1 MSEAELSYEILP
13 ENYQEYDLSFKI
25 IVIGDCG
32 VGKSCL
38 TTKATKNYFEDNYT
52 STVGF
57 EFCTFN
63 IKIKDKTIKMQI
75 WDTCGQ
81 EAYKSLISS
90 FYRNSS
96 LAILVYSIENL
107 ESFENIKLWLNE
119 VKTQSNPD
127 IKIFLIGNK
136 IDLEEQRKISKDMAE
151 EFKNNNKI
159 NFFLETSAKTGF
171 NAKNVFIE
179 AAKQLYEEHNNY
191 KERASKLGNVEEMM
205 FSNPTDNLKINDEKL
220 KKKKKKRLL
229 LI

>member
-179 AAKQLYEEHNNY
+179 AAKQLYEEHKNY
-191 KERASKLGNVEEMM
+191 KERASRLSNIDEMM
-205 FSNPTDNLKINDEKL
+205 FSNPTDNLKINDEEL
-220 KKKKKKRLL
+220 NYRKKKGCC
-229 LI
+229 

>member
-1 MSEAELSYEILP
+1 MTQSELAYEILP
-13 ENYQEYDLSFKI
+13 ENSSDYDLSFKL
-25 IVIGDCG
+25 IVIGDSG

-38 TTKATKNYFEDNYT
+38 TAKATKDDFYDFYN

-57 EFCTFN
+57 EFCTFG
-63 IKIKDKTIKMQI
+63 IKINDEKIKLQI

-90 FYRNSS
+90 FYRNSA
-96 LAILVYSIENL
+96 LAVLCYSIDNL
-107 ESFENIKLWLNE
+107 ESFESLHTWLNE
-119 VKTQSNPD
+119 IKTQSNPD

-136 IDLEEQRKISKDMAE
+136 IDLEDKRKVTKEMAE

-179 AAKQLYEEHNNY
+179 AAKQLYEEQKVY
-191 KERASKLGNVEEMM
+191 KERAKKLGNTEGMM
-205 FSNPTDNLKINDEKL
+205 FSNPTDNLKINEEELNLHRKS
-220 KKKKKKRLL
+220 RCCF
-229 LI
+229 

>member
-1 MSEAELSYEILP
+1 MSQAELSYEILP
-13 ENYQEYDLSFKI
+13 DNYKDYDLSYKL
-25 IVIGDCG
+25 IVVGDCG

-38 TTKATKNYFEDNYT
+38 TLKATKNYFEENYK

-63 IKIKDKTIKMQI
+63 IKINESIIKMQI

-90 FYRNSS
+90 FYKNAI
-96 LAILVYSIENL
+96 LAILVYSIDNY

-119 VKTQSNPD
+119 LKIHSNPD
-127 IKIFLIGNK
+127 VKIFLIGNK
-136 IDLEEQRKISKDMAE
+136 IDLEDKRVITKEMAE

-159 NFFLETSAKTGF
+159 NFFIETSAKTGF

-179 AAKQLYEEHNNY
+179 AAKQLYEENKNY
-191 KERASKLGNVEEMM
+191 KERAQKIGNADEIM
-205 FSNPTDNLKINDEKL
+205 FTNPTENLKINDEEL
-220 KKKKKKRLL
+220 NYRTKKGCC
-229 LI
+229 

>member
-38 TTKATKNYFEDNYT
+38 TTKATKNYFMDNYT

-96 LAILVYSIENL
+96 LAILVYSIDNM

-179 AAKQLYEEHNNY
+179 AAKELYHKHLKYKDNMTRQISMNSISVDSITIKKDLKTEE
-191 KERASKLGNVEEMM
+191 VEE
-205 FSNPTDNLKINDEKL
+205 
-220 KKKKKKRLL
+220 KKSCC
-229 LI
+229 

>member
-1 MSEAELSYEILP
+1 MSQAELSYEILP
-13 ENYQEYDLSFKI
+13 DNYKDYDLSYKL
-25 IVIGDCG
+25 IVVGDCG

-38 TTKATKNYFEDNYT
+38 TLKATKNYFEENYK

-63 IKIKDKTIKMQI
+63 IKINESIIKMQI

-90 FYRNSS
+90 FYKNAI
-96 LAILVYSIENL
+96 LAILVYSIDNY

-119 VKTQSNPD
+119 LKIHSNPD
-127 IKIFLIGNK
+127 VKIFLIGNK
-136 IDLEEQRKISKDMAE
+136 IDLEDKRVITKEMAE

-159 NFFLETSAKTGF
+159 NFFIETSAKTGF

-179 AAKQLYEEHNNY
+179 AAKQLYEENKNY
-191 KERASKLGNVEEMM
+191 KERAQKIGNADEIM
-205 FSNPTDNLKINDEKL
+205 FTNPTENLKINDEEL
-220 KKKKKKRLL
+220 NYRKKKGCC
-229 LI
+229 

>member
-1 MSEAELSYEILP
+1 MSQAELSYEILP
-13 ENYQEYDLSFKI
+13 DNYKDYDLSYKL
-25 IVIGDCG
+25 IVVGDCG

-38 TTKATKNYFEDNYT
+38 TLKATKNYFEENYK

-63 IKIKDKTIKMQI
+63 IKINESIIKMQI

-90 FYRNSS
+90 FYKNAI
-96 LAILVYSIENL
+96 LAILVYSIDNY

-119 VKTQSNPD
+119 LKIHSNPD
-127 IKIFLIGNK
+127 VKIFLIGNK
-136 IDLEEQRKISKDMAE
+136 IDLEDKRVVTKEMAE

-159 NFFLETSAKTGF
+159 NFFIETSAKTGF

-179 AAKQLYEEHNNY
+179 AAKQLYEENKNY
-191 KERASKLGNVEEMM
+191 KERAQKIGNADEIM
-205 FSNPTDNLKINDEKL
+205 FTNPTENLKINDEEL
-220 KKKKKKRLL
+220 NYRTKKGCC
-229 LI
+229 

>member
-1 MSEAELSYEILP
+1 M
-13 ENYQEYDLSFKI
+13 
-25 IVIGDCG
+25 GDCG

-38 TTKATKNYFEDNYT
+38 TLKATKNYFEENYK

-63 IKIKDKTIKMQI
+63 IKINESIIKMQI

-90 FYRNSS
+90 FYKNAI
-96 LAILVYSIENL
+96 LAILVYSIDNY

-119 VKTQSNPD
+119 LKIHSNPD
-127 IKIFLIGNK
+127 VKIFLIGNK
-136 IDLEEQRKISKDMAE
+136 IDLEDKRVITKEMAE

-159 NFFLETSAKTGF
+159 NFFIETSAKTGF

-179 AAKQLYEEHNNY
+179 AAKQLYEENKNY
-191 KERASKLGNVEEMM
+191 KERAQKIGNADEIM
-205 FSNPTDNLKINDEKL
+205 FTNPTENLKINDEEL
-220 KKKKKKRLL
+220 NYRTKKGCC
-229 LI
+229 

>member
-1 MSEAELSYEILP
+1 MSQAELSYELLP
-13 ENYQEYDLSFKI
+13 ENFQEYDMSYKL

-38 TTKATKNYFEDNYT
+38 TAKATKNYFEENYK

-63 IKIKDKTIKMQI
+63 IKINDKAIKMQI

-96 LAILVYSIENL
+96 LAILVYSIDNY

-136 IDLEEQRKISKDMAE
+136 IDLEEKRVITKEMAE
-151 EFKNNNKI
+151 EFTNNNKI

-179 AAKQLYEEHNNY
+179 AAKQLFEEQKNY
-191 KERASKLGNVEEMM
+191 KERAQNLGNSDDKM
-205 FSNPTDNLKINDEKL
+205 FTNPTDNLKINDEEL
-220 KKKKKKRLL
+220 NYRTKKGCC
-229 LI
+229 